1 MNYFLLRSLDPK
13 IIRYLPSISVIL
25 GVAGALCLMGSTATL
40 DTGKHNMKWHTTC
53 ATSFFILTILACLYN
68 TFISVMVQ
76 RKTRAFKKGGLYVK
90 YFITMLMVVWLYLAL
105 FYKSP
110 NKYFG
115 NIVEYTLAYLIL
127 AYVAVIGYDMKD
139 WRMEYQLQGKNGQVS
154 VI

>member
-1 MNYFLLRSLDPK
+1 
-13 IIRYLPSISVIL
+13 
-25 GVAGALCLMGSTATL
+25 
-40 DTGKHNMKWHTTC
+40 
-53 ATSFFILTILACLYN
+53 
-68 TFISVMVQ
+68 MVQ

-90 YFITMLMVVWLYLAL
+90 YLVTMLMVVWLYLAL